1 MDPIYTLSFCEP
13 AYQLR
18 WSLALFPNTP
28 VPPSHSWQTEL
39 NVALATDGIR
49 VLDSNRSA
57 KDAILLLLSTQPHV
71 KPLTIVQRVKGRLQ
85 HQLRS
90 QSPVAFRRN
99 FRLTTVGDANITTV
113 ENYVAKQL
121 AHHKMAAELSQQ
133 KLADAAWEDSQVKL
147 AEPIYSSHG
156 QYVLGLHLVLV
167 HAERWNCASA
177 SFLKRTQDG
186 ILATAKKYGCGV
198 SRLSILADHLHAT
211 LKFHYDLAP
220 GEIAIACMNNIA
232 HCHDMLPLWTNSFYV
247 GTIGSYDMNAVRS

>member
-1 MDPIYTLSFCEP
+1 MDPIYTLSSCEP

-18 WSLALFPNTP
+18 WSLALFPITLI
-28 VPPSHSWQTEL
+28 PPSHSWQTEL

-49 VLDSNRSA
+49 ILDSNRSA

-85 HQLRS
+85 HLFRS
-90 QSPVAFRRN
+90 QSPVAWRRN

-167 HAERWNCASA
+167 HAERWNCASP
-177 SFLKRTQDG
+177 SFLKKTRDG
-186 ILATAKKYGCGV
+186 ILATAKKYGCRV
-198 SRLSILADHLHAT
+198 SRLSILADHVHAT
-211 LKFHYDLAP
+211 FQFHYDWAP
-220 GEIAIACMNNIA
+220 GEIAIACMNNVA
-232 HCHDMLPLWTNSFYV
+232 YCHDMLPLWTNSFYV